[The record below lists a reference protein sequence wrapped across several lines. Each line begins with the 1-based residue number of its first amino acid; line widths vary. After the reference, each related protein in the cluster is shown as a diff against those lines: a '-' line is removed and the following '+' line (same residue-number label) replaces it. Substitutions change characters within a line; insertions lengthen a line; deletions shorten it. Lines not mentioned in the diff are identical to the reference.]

1 MKITEYTEE
10 EQIVILEFPYIQM
23 HNINQIILKK
33 LIFKIVL
40 TQEMPKLLLRF
51 QIQISLTIIK
61 KYIYKKK
68 HLIKLHSSSKKDKV
82 F

>member
-1 MKITEYTEE
+1 MQKKMKITEYTEE

-23 HNINQIILKK
+23 HKPNQIILIQ

-40 TQEMPKLLLRF
+40 NQETPKLLLRF

-61 KYIYKKK
+61 KYI
-68 HLIKLHSSSKKDKV
+68 
-82 F
+82 

>member
-23 HNINQIILKK
+23 HKPNQIILKQ

-40 TQEMPKLLLRF
+40 NQETPKLLLRF

-61 KYIYKKK
+61 KYI
-68 HLIKLHSSSKKDKV
+68 
-82 F
+82 